1 MKDCYFTQP
10 CISLS
15 TAKII
20 GFSVVPKS
28 FLAVDILK
36 IGEIIK
42 PVKEKMLDVKVKE
55 FKIECKHF

>member
-1 MKDCYFTQP
+1 MQECYCTQP

-20 GFSVVPKS
+20 ASFVVPKS
-28 FLAVDILK
+28 LLAVDILK
-36 IGEIIK
+36 LGEIIK
-42 PVKEKMLDVKVKE
+42 PVKEKMLDVGVKE